1 MQRLGFHT
9 WFMYIFNTE
18 TIMYSHNGSGPGVS
32 TYMLYD
38 PFRKKG
44 LIILMNGELY
54 DYVSWR
60 KLISLFY
67 SDI

>member
-1 MQRLGFHT
+1 
-9 WFMYIFNTE
+9 MYIFNTE